1 MAYKVVI
8 ATRSFGSS
16 SERPQQILAEA
27 GCELIKVDINKA
39 TDAEY
44 TAALQAADA
53 AIVGSRPI
61 TAAMI
66 SATHKLRVI
75 CMHGVGVDHIDR
87 DAARAKGVI
96 VANCPGANADGVADL
111 TLGLML
117 AAARRIPYYMQALLR
132 GEWGHAVGVEI
143 WQKTLGLIGLGR
155 IGRGV
160 AERAAGFQMRVL
172 VYDPYLSPD
181 AIVEIGAEPADLDR
195 VFAEADFLS
204 LHAPAT
210 PETRR
215 LINRDT
221 LRKMKSTAYL
231 INTARGDLV
240 DEQALY
246 EALTTGVIAG
256 AALDVYNTEP
266 PGDNP
271 LLTLP
276 NVVATPHIGAHSREA
291 TTNASVMAAQNV
303 AHVLQTGDV
312 LWKAEAS

>member
-8 ATRSFGSS
+8 ATRSFGSTS
-16 SERPQQILAEA
+16 DRPGQILAEA

-44 TAALQAADA
+44 AAALQEADA

-61 TAAMI
+61 TAEMI
-66 SATHKLRVI
+66 GATQKLKVI
-75 CMHGVGVDHIDR
+75 CMHGVGVDHINR
-87 DAARAKGVI
+87 DAARAQGVI
-96 VANCPGANADGVADL
+96 VANCPGANSDGVADL

-117 AAARRIPYYMQALLR
+117 AVARRIPQYMQALQR

-160 AERAAGFQMRVL
+160 AERAAGFRMRVL
-172 VYDPYLSPD
+172 VCDPYLAPD
-181 AIVEIGAEPADLDR
+181 AIAGIGAHPADLDT
-195 VFAEADFLS
+195 VLAEADFVS

-210 PETRR
+210 PETRQ

-221 LRKMKSTAYL
+221 LRQMKPTAYL

-240 DEQALY
+240 DETALY

-256 AALDVYNTEP
+256 AALDVYSAEP
-266 PGDNP
+266 PGDTP
-271 LLTLP
+271 LLKLP

-291 TTNASVMAAQNV
+291 TTNASVLAAQNV
-303 AHVLQTGDV
+303 VHVLQTGDA
-312 LWKAEAS
+312 LWKVA